1 VLNYE
6 EIRLLMFP
14 GGRHF
19 WKVLIMNKRLIGL
32 IISLGLAGGTS
43 LWAHHSLAAEYDQ
56 KKSVTLTGTLTKLD
70 WRNPHAW
77 IYMDVKNA
85 SGGIDKWECEL
96 GSPNAMTRAGFTQ
109 DSVKVGDEL
118 VLDGIL
124 AKKGTN
130 ICSTRTVKGKDGRT
144 VLSQTEGA
152 K

>member
-1 VLNYE
+1 MRRSVVWL
-6 EIRLLMFP
+6 FP
-14 GGRHF
+14 AGDTFSRVH
-19 WKVLIMNKRLIGL
+19 IMNKRLIGL
-32 IISLGLAGGTS
+32 TISLGLAGGTS
-43 LWAHHSLAAEYDQ
+43 LWAHHSLAAEFDQ
-56 KKSVTLTGTLTKLD
+56 KKPVSLTGTLTKLD

-85 SGGIDKWECEL
+85 SGVVEKWECEL

-124 AKKGTN
+124 SKKGTN
-130 ICSTRTVKGKDGRT
+130 ICSTRTVKGKDGHT

>member
-1 VLNYE
+1 
-6 EIRLLMFP
+6 M
-14 GGRHF
+14 
-19 WKVLIMNKRLIGL
+19 KKRLIALTFG
-32 IISLGLAGGTS
+32 LGLLGSAS

-56 KKSVTLTGTLTKLD
+56 KKPISLTGTLTKLD

-109 DSVKVGDEL
+109 DSVKLGEEI

-130 ICSTRTVKGKDGRT
+130 ICSTRTVKAKDGRT

-152 K
+152 R

>member
-1 VLNYE
+1 
-6 EIRLLMFP
+6 M
-14 GGRHF
+14 
-19 WKVLIMNKRLIGL
+19 KKRLIAL
-32 IISLGLAGGTS
+32 TLGLGCLSGTS
-43 LWAHHSLAAEYDQ
+43 LWEHHSLAAEFDQ
-56 KKSVTLTGTLTKLD
+56 KKPISLSGTLTKLD

-77 IYMDVKNA
+77 LYMDVKNS

-109 DSVKVGDEL
+109 DSVKLGDEI

-130 ICSTRTVKGKDGRT
+130 ICSTRTVKAKDGRT

-152 K
+152 R

>member
-1 VLNYE
+1 
-6 EIRLLMFP
+6 
-14 GGRHF
+14 
-19 WKVLIMNKRLIGL
+19 MNKRLIGL
-32 IISLGLAGGTS
+32 VISLGLAGGTS
-43 LWAHHSLAAEYDQ
+43 LWAHHSLAAEFD
-56 KKSVTLTGTLTKLD
+56 
-70 WRNPHAW
+70 RNPHAW

-85 SGGIDKWECEL
+85 SGAVEKWECEL

-124 AKKGTN
+124 SKKGTN

>member
-1 VLNYE
+1 M
-6 EIRLLMFP
+6 IFP

-32 IISLGLAGGTS
+32 VISLGLAGGTS

-56 KKSVTLTGTLTKLD
+56 KKNVTLTGTLTKLD

-109 DSVKVGDEL
+109 DSVKVGEEI

-124 AKKGTN
+124 AKKGNN